1 MSMSHEFAL
10 EYKEE
15 RFEND
20 AAVELVLSE
29 FLSELFD
36 ELGFPSMRI
45 LVYDNPEKNTK
56 VFKARWE
63 D

>member
-1 MSMSHEFAL
+1 MGHEFAL
-10 EYKEE
+10 EYKKE

-20 AAVELVLSE
+20 AAGELVLAE

-45 LVYDNPEKNTK
+45 LVYDNPKKKTK
-56 VFKARWE
+56 VIKARWE

>member
-1 MSMSHEFAL
+1 MSHEFAM
-10 EYKEE
+10 EFKEE
-15 RFEND
+15 RFEN
-20 AAVELVLSE
+20 AVAGERVLSE
-29 FLSELFD
+29 FLCELFD

-45 LVYDNPEKNTK
+45 LVYDNPKKQTK

>member
-1 MSMSHEFAL
+1 MSHEFAL
-10 EYKEE
+10 EYKAE
-15 RFEND
+15 RFENN
-20 AAVELVLSE
+20 AAGELVLAE
-29 FLSELFD
+29 FLGELFD

-45 LVYDNPEKNTK
+45 LVYDDPQKQTK

>member
-1 MSMSHEFAL
+1 MSHEFAM
-10 EYKEE
+10 EFKEE

-20 AAVELVLSE
+20 VAGERVLSE

-45 LVYDNPEKNTK
+45 HVYYNPKKQTK

>member
-1 MSMSHEFAL
+1 MGHEFAM
-10 EYKEE
+10 EFKEE
-15 RFEND
+15 RFAND
-20 AAVELVLSE
+20 AAGELVLAE
-29 FLSELFD
+29 FLGELFD

-45 LVYDNPEKNTK
+45 LVYDNPKKQTK

>member
-1 MSMSHEFAL
+1 MSHEFAL
-10 EYKEE
+10 EYKKE

-20 AAVELVLSE
+20 AAGELVLSE

-45 LVYDNPEKNTK
+45 LVYDNPKKNTK

>member
-1 MSMSHEFAL
+1 MSHEFAL
-10 EYKEE
+10 EYTKEC
-15 RFEND
+15 FEND
-20 AAVELVLSE
+20 EVGELVFSE

-45 LVYDNPEKNTK
+45 LVYDNPKKQTK

>member
-1 MSMSHEFAL
+1 MSHEFAL
-10 EYKEE
+10 EYKNE

-20 AAVELVLSE
+20 AAWELVFAE

-36 ELGFPSMRI
+36 ELGFQSMRI
-45 LVYDNPEKNTK
+45 LVYDNPEKQTK

>member
-1 MSMSHEFAL
+1 MSHEFAL
-10 EYKEE
+10 EYTKE

-20 AAVELVLSE
+20 EAGALAFSE

-45 LVYDNPEKNTK
+45 LVYDNPKKQTK